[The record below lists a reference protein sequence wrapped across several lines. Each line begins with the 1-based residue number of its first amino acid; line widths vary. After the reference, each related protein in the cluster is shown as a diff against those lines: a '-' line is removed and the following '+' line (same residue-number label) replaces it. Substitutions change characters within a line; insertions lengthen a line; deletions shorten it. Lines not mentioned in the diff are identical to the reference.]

1 MVLLHVCASVVNSGP
16 AGHVGAWWTAHLIE
30 SATRWCVP
38 VFVMVSGALLLSR
51 PIDSPPEFYRRR
63 AARRLVPLVVWTV
76 VYLALRAYWARG
88 IDMADLAT
96 SVITGVPYYHLW
108 YLYMLLGLYL
118 MTPFIHRFVASAS
131 TALRTWFVMIAFAIA
146 SLDDIGSHL
155 SPGGAAVFL
164 VMFLPFVPYF
174 VAGHLL
180 RDMPASSP
188 AATLL
193 ATAGGCAAG
202 IAIVGG
208 LMVPRWDH
216 IAWEVMY
223 SYLNPLVIVMS
234 LCVFRFGISQPL
246 KSQPAAAWVQRLA
259 PLTLGIYLI
268 HPLWLELL
276 RRVGLYGS
284 ALHPAVGIPATT
296 LVAFSLSAASTA
308 LLGSLPYV
316 RASVR

>member
-1 MVLLHVCASVVNSGP
+1 
-16 AGHVGAWWTAHLIE
+16 
-30 SATRWCVP
+30 
-38 VFVMVSGALLLSR
+38 MVSGALLLSR

-63 AARRLVPLVVWTV
+63 AARLLVPLVVWTV

-88 IDMADLAT
+88 IDVADLAT

-193 ATAGGCAAG
+193 AT
-202 IAIVGG
+202 
-208 LMVPRWDH
+208 
-216 IAWEVMY
+216 
-223 SYLNPLVIVMS
+223 
-234 LCVFRFGISQPL
+234 
-246 KSQPAAAWVQRLA
+246 
-259 PLTLGIYLI
+259 
-268 HPLWLELL
+268 
-276 RRVGLYGS
+276 
-284 ALHPAVGIPATT
+284 
-296 LVAFSLSAASTA
+296 
-308 LLGSLPYV
+308 
-316 RASVR
+316 RASRSSAD